1 MNPTPSWSVSPV
13 DSRSLSSFAATLI
26 ASFASLLLSCVIA
39 AVPNVAMAQAAK
51 QEPAPLRPEDGE
63 VVLPC
68 AEGWRAHMV
77 FDAGVGVWTVVA
89 AKVHEQYGCPELIAL
104 DDRGRCTVLRSY
116 SGKWTPEST
125 ITDGKWLAPTAVGS
139 LHQAARTRSVYVGG
153 ASGRLWQLRP
163 RTGGVFD
170 CRVLAEWNGEEVHT
184 VVLGDID
191 TTTPGAELLVFLASG
206 RVFRVDSRSAEDS
219 DFDVRELESVPGRVR
234 EALLVKTGDGRTN
247 VLAVSRAGFL
257 ASLHLE
263 GAKLATRFLAREPM
277 GLGRIAST
285 MRGDEL
291 VLYVTR
297 DDGVILRFAG
307 DRDAILT
314 GELDL
319 TREIIYAGPQGPRG
333 IACGH
338 FHEDPAVE
346 SIAIFGYSKCV
357 ELLSREGEGPWSVT
371 TIFEEIDKGHWL
383 STCEVDGRN
392 GTDELVASGY
402 AGRVVLLS
410 RPPGFGLPSHVP
422 SVPSATT
429 MSRAPAGGSGVGG
442 PAPLRIGLRARDGVG
457 KQLSPLSYTG
467 GFATKSM
474 LYETL
479 VERDQNGRVGPGLA
493 ERWEI
498 SDDGRR
504 FDFVLREDARFH
516 DGTLVTAE
524 DVRMHMRRCLGLP
537 EHDWLAANR
546 LVDDVTVVSSTCVR
560 FELVEPHAL
569 LESLC
574 AINPC
579 AIAAPSSRDREG
591 RFIRPVGSGPYR
603 FVEDINGRS
612 WRVAS
617 ASSGQELEVV
627 AFARRGP
634 EPIAALRSG
643 AIDVFVGGWDEDLPA
658 LDVDEL
664 CHDTKFSVQTAPGSS
679 VVVLDYRGEGATA
692 HRDVRSAIEGA
703 IDREA
708 LIAGIE
714 GGRADP
720 TDLLMAP
727 SLSWWPRND
736 EPIRP
741 ADAGAVARLEET
753 ITVRPGRLARTERVA
768 SAVVLRLRRA
778 GFRAVL
784 APREEA
790 DADVTVNVTLGLPY
804 DPLDA
809 IRTRFGNERGRWA
822 ASQPELA
829 RLVTAALREP
839 REEQRLGVYRAIQA
853 YVREHVLVTPLYVP
867 KRIALYRRGISGI
880 SLGPD
885 LYHVDLSTLRVDLE
899 QR

>member
-1 MNPTPSWSVSPV
+1 MNATPTQFVLPDLW
-13 DSRSLSSFAATLI
+13 RGIAFLAATRI
-26 ASFASLLLSCVIA
+26 ASFALLLLPCVIA
-39 AVPNVAMAQAAK
+39 AIPNVAMAQSAK
-51 QEPAPLRPEDGE
+51 QKVAPLRPEDGE

-191 TTTPGAELLVFLASG
+191 TTTSGSELLVFLASG
-206 RVFRVDSRSAEDS
+206 RVFRVDARSAEDS
-219 DFDVRELESVPGRVR
+219 DFEVRELESVPGRVR
-234 EALLVKTGDGRTN
+234 EAVLVKTSDGRTS

-263 GAKLATRFLAREPM
+263 GTKLTTRFLAREPM

-285 MRGDEL
+285 MRGGEL

-307 DRDAILT
+307 DRDAILS
-314 GELDL
+314 GEHDL

-333 IACGH
+333 IACGR

-346 SIAIFGYSKCV
+346 SIAVFGYSKRV
-357 ELLSREGEGPWSVT
+357 ELLSRKGNGPWTVT

-383 STCEVDGRN
+383 TTCEVDGRN

-410 RPPGFGLPSHVP
+410 RPPGFGLSS
-422 SVPSATT
+422 SVPAVLSATT
-429 MSRAPAGGSGVGG
+429 TARAVVGGFGAGG

-479 VERDQNGRVGPGLA
+479 VERDQTGRVGPGLA

-504 FDFVLREDARFH
+504 FDFVLRAGARFH

-537 EHDWLAANR
+537 EHDWLAVNR
-546 LVDDVTVVSSTCVR
+546 LVDDVTVVSPTCVR

-579 AIAAPSSRDREG
+579 AIAAPASRDREG
-591 RFIRPVGSGPYR
+591 RFVRPVGSGPYR
-603 FVEDINGRS
+603 FVDDIDGKS

-617 ASSGQELEVV
+617 VSSGQELEVV

-634 EPIAALRSG
+634 EPIAALRSR
-643 AIDVFVGGWDEDLPA
+643 AIDLFVGGWDEDLPS

-664 CHDTKFSVQTAPGSS
+664 CHDANFSVQTAPGSS

-692 HRDVRSAIEGA
+692 HRDVRAAIDVA

-708 LIAGIE
+708 LVAEVE

-727 SLSWWPRND
+727 CLSWWPRNG
-736 EPIRP
+736 ESVRP
-741 ADAGAVARLEET
+741 AEAAAVARFDQT

-768 SAVVLRLRRA
+768 RAVVLQLHRA
-778 GFRAVL
+778 GFPAVL
-784 APREEA
+784 APKEEV

-829 RLVTAALREP
+829 RLVTNALREP
-839 REEQRLGVYRAIQA
+839 REERRIGAYRAIQS

-867 KRIALYRRGISGI
+867 KRIALYRRGVSGI
-880 SLGPD
+880 GLGPD
-885 LYHVDLSTLRVDLE
+885 LYHVDLSTLRVE
-899 QR
+899 PERR